1 MARFSLWVLLYI
13 RVGLKDNMNLYR
25 VMYTPDNRDYW
36 LSCYFSSYSLFVI
49 CVRDSLILRCAVC
62 SLWKRFKPLN
72 ICSDS
77 KSEDLFCC
85 CLISS
90 SESFV
95 TGSASTSD
103 SACHLQLYKLASHD
117 IHCFANGISSL
128 RERIMVFEINKDMFM
143 MSDIFTW
150 VAGNLI
156 CPLRVDKFR
165 HFWPWAKSKGLK
177 ASRGRLVLFC

>member
-1 MARFSLWVLLYI
+1 MTRFSLWVLLYI

-36 LSCYFSSYSLFVI
+36 LSRYFSSYSLFVI

-103 SACHLQLYKLASHD
+103 SAPVIFSYINSLLMTYIVLPTELA
-117 IHCFANGISSL
+117 AY
-128 RERIMVFEINKDMFM
+128 E
-143 MSDIFTW
+143 
-150 VAGNLI
+150 
-156 CPLRVDKFR
+156 
-165 HFWPWAKSKGLK
+165 KGLWSLK
-177 ASRGRLVLFC
+177 STKTCLWCLIYSLE